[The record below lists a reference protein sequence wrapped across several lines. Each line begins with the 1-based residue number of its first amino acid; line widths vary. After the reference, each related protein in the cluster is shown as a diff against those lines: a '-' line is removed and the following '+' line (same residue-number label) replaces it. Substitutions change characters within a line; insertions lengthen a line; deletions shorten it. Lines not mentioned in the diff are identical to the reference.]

1 MYHLYIH
8 CMHEDDR
15 LTTIVVGKGE
25 HKIDGDPVHVVSKE
39 EIVVLGGISFE
50 SSIHRFGIQGGYKS
64 KCGLQNMTIRDAKQH
79 GVIAGSLITMKDVIV
94 EQCECTGVVAVSIN
108 FFGKCTNVQVRQCG
122 NWGLFG
128 CPELQPN
135 QLARRDTFKATFGT
149 PW

>member
-1 MYHLYIH
+1 M
-8 CMHEDDR
+8 
-15 LTTIVVGKGE
+15 
-25 HKIDGDPVHVVSKE
+25 
-39 EIVVLGGISFE
+39 VLGGISFE
-50 SSIHRFGIQGGYKS
+50 PSIHRFGIQGGYKS

-122 NWGLFG
+122 NRGLFG

-149 PW
+149 LWNPGNLAGTNTQ